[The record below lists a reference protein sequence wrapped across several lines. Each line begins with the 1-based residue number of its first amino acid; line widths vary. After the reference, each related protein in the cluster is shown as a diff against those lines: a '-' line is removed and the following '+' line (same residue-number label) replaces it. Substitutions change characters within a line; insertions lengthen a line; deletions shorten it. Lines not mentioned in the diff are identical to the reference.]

1 MYGDEILKY
10 IASKT
15 ANIEDPNEK
24 RKILIETIATAI
36 DKGYIDIPND
46 EDDEG
51 CFYASDMTARNDD
64 SIQQELDEI
73 LQSNATFQEINEPKQ
88 IATNRGKYGTL
99 IVPYDNA
106 NKTVFN
112 KDLPFDKWLPALTS
126 GKEFNTDKKARAVNI
141 IKRQIQET
149 AQKENIQLN
158 GYDFTVLMGIGN
170 ALRMGQKELTPVQLY
185 RIIMQ
190 DPNAN
195 PKPEQL
201 KAQDESIRK
210 MAKVF
215 IELDVKEVL
224 HMYPELGKIQTKG
237 NLVDVAG
244 WYGRNANGT
253 FSDYYEF
260 RGTPILLNYAFA
272 IGQIATIDDEK
283 QNFLL
288 GPMRDTVE
296 NRKIKVYLFN
306 RIRALKGKKVYTNR
320 INHISFDKLLEYADI
335 VPANYAK
342 KQSYANKKS
351 RTLKSVQK
359 QLVYLMENDMIE
371 SFEWKP
377 EGTDGFDIFVKRDEK
392 KE

>member
-1 MYGDEILKY
+1 
-10 IASKT
+10 
-15 ANIEDPNEK
+15 
-24 RKILIETIATAI
+24 
-36 DKGYIDIPND
+36 
-46 EDDEG
+46 
-51 CFYASDMTARNDD
+51 MTATNDN

-73 LQSNATFQEINEPKQ
+73 LQSNATFQKINEPKQ

-99 IVPYDNA
+99 LVPYDNA

-126 GKEFNTDKKARAVNI
+126 GKEFNTDRKARAVNI

-190 DPNAN
+190 APNAN

-260 RGTPILLNYAFA
+260 RGTPILLNYAFT

-335 VPANYAK
+335 VPANYER
-342 KQSYANKKS
+342 KQSYAKKKS

-392 KE
+392 TQ